1 MEQFN
6 AWDRKM
12 WAHVLKGK
20 SPDEWVV
27 QPVESDCSEFT
38 VVAKDEAD
46 KRDKIEREL
55 RSQLIGH

>member
-6 AWDRKM
+6 AWERQM